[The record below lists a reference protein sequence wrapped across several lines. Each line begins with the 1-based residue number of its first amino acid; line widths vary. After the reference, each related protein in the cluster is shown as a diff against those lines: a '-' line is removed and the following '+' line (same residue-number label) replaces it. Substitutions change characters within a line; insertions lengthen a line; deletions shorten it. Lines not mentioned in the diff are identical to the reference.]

1 MTYERR
7 NKGTC
12 SVMTKVE
19 LNPDHT
25 IESVEV
31 LGGCNGNL
39 KGICQLLKGMK
50 AEDAIERMKGTL
62 CGSKP
67 TSCPDQIAITLEEAL
82 LARADLVLRNDAD
95 LASLEAAAAAL
106 CEQLQ
111 AEGARKGG
119 ADTSL

>member
-39 KGICQLLKGMK
+39 KGIAELVKGMDV
-50 AEDAIERMKGTL
+50 EDVIERLEGIT
-62 CGSKP
+62 CGAKP
-67 TSCPDQIAITLEEAL
+67 TSCPAQLAEAL
-82 LARADLVLRNDAD
+82 KEIL
-95 LASLEAAAAAL
+95 
-106 CEQLQ
+106 
-111 AEGARKGG
+111 
-119 ADTSL
+119 

>member
-1 MTYERR
+1 MSKSFSFP
-7 NKGTC
+7 NVGTC
-12 SVMTKVE
+12 SRQTNIV
-19 LNPDHT
+19 LNDDHT

-31 LGGCNGNL
+31 IGGCNGNL

-82 LARADLVLRNDAD
+82 QKL
-95 LASLEAAAAAL
+95 
-106 CEQLQ
+106 
-111 AEGARKGG
+111 
-119 ADTSL
+119 